1 MGRAG
6 LTTLE
11 EIDRVLGESA
21 LATVPV
27 PDGGAEVPLTI
38 LLADDDRRVRAL
50 APQLLENPM
59 ALGRRLRT
67 DGHDLSWPWRAKH
80 LRRIARRP
88 IPPVWPPRLP
98 RKPTTCRSV
107 IPLSRMGFRGLR
119 VELRPLPGLAPLR
132 VKSRRPSPVARGI
145 AGQVPRPD

>member
-6 LTTLE
+6 LTMLE

-27 PDGGAEVPLTI
+27 PEGGAEVPLTI

-50 APQLLENPM
+50 ARQLLENPM

-80 LRRIARRP
+80 RRRIARRP
-88 IPPVWPPRLP
+88 IPPVCPLRLP
-98 RKPTTCRSV
+98 RSQAWCPRTPRAGGRS
-107 IPLSRMGFRGLR
+107 
-119 VELRPLPGLAPLR
+119 
-132 VKSRRPSPVARGI
+132 PST
-145 AGQVPRPD
+145 